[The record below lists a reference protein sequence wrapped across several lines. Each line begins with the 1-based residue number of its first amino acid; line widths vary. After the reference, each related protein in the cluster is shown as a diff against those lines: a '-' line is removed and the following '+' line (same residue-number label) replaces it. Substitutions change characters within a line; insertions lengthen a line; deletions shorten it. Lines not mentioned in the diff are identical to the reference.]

1 MIVMQTL
8 NINVLLD
15 TSQNYGFSK
24 EAFSVA
30 DDLDKVK
37 ISKGESWFI
46 VENDPK
52 TKRARASRKAIA
64 FAESTFETFA
74 GASVCMK
81 QFMNWLSE
89 LREIDQQ
96 KSVKVN

>member
-15 TSQNYGFSK
+15 TSLNYGFTK

-30 DDLDKVK
+30 DGLDKVK
-37 ISKGESWFI
+37 ISKGDSWFI
-46 VENDPK
+46 VENDPQ

-74 GASVCMK
+74 GASVCLK
-81 QFMNWLSE
+81 QFMNWLQE
-89 LREIDQQ
+89 LREMDE
-96 KSVKVN
+96 VN

>member
-1 MIVMQTL
+1 MQTL

-37 ISKGESWFI
+37 ISKGDSWFI

-81 QFMNWLSE
+81 QFMNWLQE
-89 LREIDQQ
+89 LREMEKQF
-96 KSVKVN
+96 

>member
-1 MIVMQTL
+1 MQTL

-15 TSQNYGFSK
+15 TSLNYGFTK

-30 DDLDKVK
+30 DGLDKVK
-37 ISKGESWFI
+37 ISKGDSWFI
-46 VENDPK
+46 VENDPQ

-74 GASVCMK
+74 GASVCLK
-81 QFMNWLSE
+81 QFMNWLQE
-89 LREIDQQ
+89 LREMDE
-96 KSVKVN
+96 VN

>member
-1 MIVMQTL
+1 MQTL
-8 NINVLLD
+8 NVNVLLD
-15 TSQNYGFSK
+15 TSLNYGYSK
-24 EAFSVA
+24 ESFMVA
-30 DDLDKVK
+30 DELDKVK

-74 GASVCMK
+74 GASVCLK
-81 QFMNWLSE
+81 QFMNWLQE
-89 LREIDQQ
+89 VREIDMQ
-96 KSVKVN
+96 KNVRME